1 MPETRADLIVTCPTR
16 PRNNGRCDGCRGGQY
31 PTCHTALP
39 RMLTPATMS
48 DPSGLATEA
57 ARGFTSR
64 HPSGLAATT
73 RVVGFNPPLAIRARA
88 AGLHCGDAE

>member
-1 MPETRADLIVTCPTR
+1 
-16 PRNNGRCDGCRGGQY
+16 
-31 PTCHTALP
+31 
-39 RMLTPATMS
+39 MLTPATMS

-57 ARGFTSR
+57 ARGFTSW